1 MDYSKTA
8 IDYLTVNIGPYADA
22 ASDPEKYNL
31 HMGLINIAEAI
42 GEIEKRLVGL
52 EENTRCKLVGFICC
66 FT

>member
-1 MDYSKTA
+1 MDYLKTA

-42 GEIEKRLVGL
+42 GKIEKRLVGL
-52 EENTRCKLVGFICC
+52 EENIG
-66 FT
+66 